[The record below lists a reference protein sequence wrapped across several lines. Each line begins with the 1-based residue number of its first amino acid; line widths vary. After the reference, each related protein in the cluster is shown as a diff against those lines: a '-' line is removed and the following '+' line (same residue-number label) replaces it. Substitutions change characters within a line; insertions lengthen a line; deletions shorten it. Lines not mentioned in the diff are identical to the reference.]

1 MQWLSNLNSIIR
13 FVDMNVDMATDITD
27 VFKGHTAATDQS
39 RLAFFVTDSP
49 ERIHSCLISSFL

>member
-1 MQWLSNLNSIIR
+1 
-13 FVDMNVDMATDITD
+13 MNVDMATDITD